1 MRGPFEKLK
10 SCQILDR
17 QYYLQGN
24 TGLTMKANKVGGNAR
39 CNLVFSQIIKIPKA
53 ELLQLNRTQFPSLGI
68 FVNKKVGNR
77 KN

>member
-39 CNLVFSQIIKIPKA
+39 CNLVFSQIIKIPNLK
-53 ELLQLNRTQFPSLGI
+53 NVVFFGFP
-68 FVNKKVGNR
+68 
-77 KN
+77 